1 MKQNNKKR
9 KEMKRNAKRINLH
22 YKRQK
27 EDV

>member
-9 KEMKRNAKRINLH
+9 KEMKRNDKRINLH
-22 YKRQK
+22 HKRQK